1 MPTSYGVVWREGALP
16 AATGKLE
23 LLSRGL
29 RLEGLAGAHPI
40 ARVIDYEGLTGVRVG
55 RAAEDRI
62 DGRQTVVL
70 ERRSG
75 LPLTIATVGQP
86 SFVGEIAERL
96 TALQL
101 GAEAASRT
109 AFVLPLKAGAHAAVR
124 ALLDAGPPFD
134 PERTPGLDRHEVFL
148 TAHEVVFVF
157 ESPLGA
163 EALEPLLAAPE
174 LWRAA
179 AAWGEHLAGPPRLA
193 ENVYAWTRSSAAMD
207 RTLLP
212 PGWRNGSEEMDF

>member
-124 ALLDAGPPFD
+124 ALLDAWASREVHERPAAVSVAASTAGVKRGGVAPPVRLW
-134 PERTPGLDRHEVFL
+134 PTL
-148 TAHEVVFVF
+148 
-157 ESPLGA
+157 
-163 EALEPLLAAPE
+163 LEPGRVIDYEGLTGLRVGRTTRTRFMPGRARRLPRIGRCCRPVGATAAKRWISE
-174 LWRAA
+174 GRA
-179 AAWGEHLAGPPRLA
+179 
-193 ENVYAWTRSSAAMD
+193 
-207 RTLLP
+207 
-212 PGWRNGSEEMDF
+212 